1 MPPTSAER
9 SEFDMEDLAAAAAE
23 RTRSALTMLLGRQM
37 VVERTHVAERDVHGS
52 ALAEHLRE
60 GFRGGSVT
68 GRLAISG
75 PPDGA
80 AWVVFPRTC
89 VEHLMETFDLPPGA
103 AEPNEDLRSML
114 GEIANIVTGSWL
126 TELGDGWGA
135 HLDPS
140 PTDLDAGATV
150 AESDAR
156 LADAGGG
163 RAIAMGCSF
172 ADESG
177 TYDLSV
183 HVLFRTAIEDTT
195 AHAVGM

>member
-1 MPPTSAER
+1 MPHTSAER
-9 SEFDMEDLAAAAAE
+9 SEFDMGELAAAAAE
-23 RTRSALTMLLGRQM
+23 RTRSALSMLLGRQM

-60 GFRGGSVT
+60 GFQGGSVT
-68 GRLAISG
+68 GRLSISG

-89 VEHLMETFDLPPGA
+89 VEHLMEVFDMPSDTEGPGD
-103 AEPNEDLRSML
+103 EMRSML

-126 TELGDGWGA
+126 TELGDGWGT

-140 PTDLDAGATV
+140 TTNLDAGASD
-150 AESDAR
+150 AEADAR